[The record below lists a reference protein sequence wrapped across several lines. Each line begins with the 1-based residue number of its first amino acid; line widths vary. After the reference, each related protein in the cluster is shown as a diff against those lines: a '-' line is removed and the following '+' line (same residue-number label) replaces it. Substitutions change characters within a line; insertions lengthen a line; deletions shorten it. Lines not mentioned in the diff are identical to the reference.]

1 MSSLATVIR
10 LHKWQLDE
18 KRRALAELQNLADRL
33 HGEAQRLEEEIRRE
47 QALATADFEASFA
60 YAGYAKRAMD
70 RRQRIAESIRQVEV
84 QIAAATEAMA
94 EAFQELKRFELAE
107 EERQKREKEKQ
118 RRKENAMLDETAV
131 IGHRRRQQEESGPAE
146 P

>member
-10 LHKWQLDE
+10 VHKWQLDE
-18 KRRALAELQNLADRL
+18 RRRALAELQSLADRL
-33 HGEAQRLEEEIRRE
+33 HDEARRLEDEIHRE
-47 QALATADFEASFA
+47 QETAKSDFEASFA
-60 YAGYAKRAMD
+60 YAGYAKRAML
-70 RRQRIAESIRQVEV
+70 RRQRIADSITQVEE

-107 EERQKREKEKQ
+107 EERQRREKEKL

-131 IGHRRRQQEESGPAE
+131 VGHRRRQQQEEEADR
-146 P
+146 